1 MKILLTG
8 KDGQVGWELQRSLAL
23 LGEVI
28 ALGRSELNLEQP
40 DNLRSV
46 VRTQRPQ
53 IIVNAAAYTAVD
65 RAETDAL
72 RAQAVNGDAPG
83 ILAVEA
89 KKIGALLIHY
99 STDYVFDGGAAAAYV
114 ETDTPHPIN
123 IYGSTKLAGERA
135 VQAAAGHSLI
145 LRTSWVYG
153 MRGKNFLLTMRALMR
168 ERASLNVVDDQ
179 HGAPTWSRSIAEA
192 TALMLGR
199 LADREQRERA
209 FQQGTHIYHLS
220 CAGATTWFGF
230 AAAIAAYLRD
240 NEHDAPIAALNPIAT
255 EQYPTPARRPRNSVL
270 SNAKIQR
277 DFAIVLGDW
286 QPTLERCCAT

>member
-8 KDGQVGWELQRSLAL
+8 KDGQIGWELQRTLAS

-28 ALGRSELNLEQP
+28 ALGRNELNLEQP
-40 DNLRSV
+40 DSLRNI

-65 RAETDAL
+65 LAETDTA

-83 ILAVEA
+83 IFAEEA
-89 KKIGALLIHY
+89 KKIGALLVHY
-99 STDYVFDGGAAAAYV
+99 STDYVFDGGAAAPYV
-114 ETDTPHPIN
+114 ETDTPNPIN
-123 IYGSTKLAGERA
+123 VYGSTKLAGEGA
-135 VQAAAGHSLI
+135 VKALAGQALI

-153 MRGKNFLLTMRALMR
+153 MRGKNFLLTMRSLMR

-192 TALMLGR
+192 TAHLLSR
-199 LADREQRERA
+199 LADRDQRERV
-209 FQQGTHIYHLS
+209 FQQGPQIYHLT

-230 AAAIAAYLRD
+230 AAAIAAHLRD
-240 NEHDAPIAALNPIAT
+240 NDPVASIAAVNPIAT
-255 EQYPTPARRPRNSVL
+255 EQYPTPARRPRNSAL

-277 DFAIVLGDW
+277 DFGIVLGTW
-286 QPTLERCCAT
+286 QQTLDLCCAT